1 MIRGFF
7 HKPCRPDNGPHP
19 KGGRR
24 AGHRTQFWGPGQS
37 MFLPRQPN
45 QGRSEGAGLASRG
58 LLALRCQVTWVFAPH
73 MRVLGGASATHT
85 SRAHEGSTGSCRSG
99 WPVLGTGVPTP
110 LDAGSLSKTR
120 GEGQQRRTSNGLAG
134 RICVHGEIE
143 SHAATGTAGSS
154 VGS

>member
-1 MIRGFF
+1 
-7 HKPCRPDNGPHP
+7 
-19 KGGRR
+19 
-24 AGHRTQFWGPGQS
+24 

-73 MRVLGGASATHT
+73 MKSPGGRFCHTHQQGARGEHRELQE
-85 SRAHEGSTGSCRSG
+85 RAAGCRP
-99 WPVLGTGVPTP
+99 PVLGTGVPTP

-134 RICVHGEIE
+134 RICVRGKIE
-143 SHAATGTAGSS
+143 SHAATGTVGSS